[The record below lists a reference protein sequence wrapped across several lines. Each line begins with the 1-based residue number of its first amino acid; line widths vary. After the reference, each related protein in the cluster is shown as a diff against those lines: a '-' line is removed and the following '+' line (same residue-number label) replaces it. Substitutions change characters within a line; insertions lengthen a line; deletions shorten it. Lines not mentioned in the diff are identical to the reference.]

1 MEQKKEKKKE
11 DLLRIWKML
20 FSMAGAPLDDSA
32 VDELRDIIAQH
43 LDEPRVGSQLK
54 LFND

>member
-1 MEQKKEKKKE
+1 METNKEKRKE
-11 DLLRIWKML
+11 DLLRIWKIL
-20 FSMAGAPLDDSA
+20 FSMAGTPLDDSA
-32 VDELRDIIAQH
+32 CDELSDIIAQH